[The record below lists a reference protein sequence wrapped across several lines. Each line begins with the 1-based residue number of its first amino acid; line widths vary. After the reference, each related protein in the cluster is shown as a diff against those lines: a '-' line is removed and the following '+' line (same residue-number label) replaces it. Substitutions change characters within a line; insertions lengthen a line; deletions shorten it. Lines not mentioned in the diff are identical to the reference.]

1 MGFSMRVLKIPV
13 ENRVGPPASPPSHLP
28 EARVDYDD
36 DGRVFNFAAGLLLGT
51 VIGAGVALLMAPEPG
66 RKTRRRIRRVAGEF
80 ADTAQ
85 DRWEEVSDEVRT
97 RMDDAVDGARKKL
110 RR

>member
-1 MGFSMRVLKIPV
+1 M
-13 ENRVGPPASPPSHLP
+13 
-28 EARVDYDD
+28 DYDD

-66 RKTRRRIRRVAGEF
+66 RKTRRRIKRVAGDF

-97 RMDDAVDGARKKL
+97 RVDDAVGEARKKL